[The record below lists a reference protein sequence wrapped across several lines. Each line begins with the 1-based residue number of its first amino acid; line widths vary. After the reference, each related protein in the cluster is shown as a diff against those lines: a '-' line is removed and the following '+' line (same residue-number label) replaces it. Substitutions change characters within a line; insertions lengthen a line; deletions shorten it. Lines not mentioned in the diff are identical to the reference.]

1 MIWLVLVFEIIVI
14 GVLVAAFLIDDE
26 EEQC

>member
-1 MIWLVLVFEIIVI
+1 MIWLALVFGIIVI
-14 GVLVAAFLIDDE
+14 GVLVAAFLIDDD